1 MRVDMLGIFKFHLP
15 IPLMRVYT
23 KFGDKGNTQLLGG
36 TVVPKNDLRVEAYGN
51 IDELNAL
58 LGIAISFSDSEELK
72 SSLTRIQNDLFV
84 IGAEL
89 ASKGA
94 RAKQIPPSRVS
105 ELEAEIDRMWDELP
119 PLQNFV
125 LPGGSKTAAL
135 LHHARTVCRRA
146 ERSIIALSQKE
157 AVNPDIIIYVNRVG
171 DLLFTHARHVNY
183 AKKVPEVIWKGR

>member
-1 MRVDMLGIFKFHLP
+1 MCSEYLNSNPPFLRMRI
-15 IPLMRVYT
+15 YT

-94 RAKQIPPSRVS
+94 KAKQIPPSRAS
-105 ELEAEIDRMWDELP
+105 ELEAEIDKMWDELP
-119 PLQNFV
+119 PLQNFI
-125 LPGGSKTAAL
+125 LPGGSKTASL

-157 AVNPDIIIYVNRVG
+157 AVNPEIIIYINRVG

-183 AKKVPEVIWKGR
+183 SKKVPEVIWKGR